1 MGSTTSKSKR
11 NKEYIRPKE
20 CFAATHLRNAC
31 PLSNIAN
38 GPPSF
43 SRSPPALHMYILMG
57 PAVCAHN
64 TSQLLRHNASI
75 HVRFTAFTFSS
86 VFININS
93 SHLSI
98 KKKRKLGVCLLIR
111 MLLHHAPTLS
121 RGTSCMCYI
130 YQLYCGRVRIEDSM
144 VASRSHYHLLFHMS
158 DSLADTF
165 AMPWIIRTG
174 PNRNGV
180 DRKIPTTISNNN
192 KKEKKKQ

>member
-75 HVRFTAFTFSS
+75 HVRFPAFTFSS

-98 KKKRKLGVCLLIR
+98 KKKTKTRCLSA
-111 MLLHHAPTLS
+111 HSNAPASCSHTQSRYVVYVLYIPIILWSSTNRRQYGRVEVTLS
-121 RGTSCMCYI
+121 SI
-130 YQLYCGRVRIEDSM
+130 V
-144 VASRSHYHLLFHMS
+144 SHE
-158 DSLADTF
+158 
-165 AMPWIIRTG
+165 R
-174 PNRNGV
+174 
-180 DRKIPTTISNNN
+180 
-192 KKEKKKQ
+192 

>member
-75 HVRFTAFTFSS
+75 HVRFPAFTFSS

-98 KKKRKLGVCLLIR
+98 KKKNKNSVFVCSFECSCI
-111 MLLHHAPTLS
+111 MLPHSVEVRRVCVIYTN
-121 RGTSCMCYI
+121 YI
-130 YQLYCGRVRIEDSM
+130 VVEYE
-144 VASRSHYHLLFHMS
+144 
-158 DSLADTF
+158 
-165 AMPWIIRTG
+165 
-174 PNRNGV
+174 
-180 DRKIPTTISNNN
+180 
-192 KKEKKKQ
+192 